1 MRNGY
6 SLKQKW
12 KLKRIYWDIKIGGYY
27 TMNKANTTQSTLNM
41 IKSVCAERDR
51 KERDRLMANRLE
63 MDKRDEAERERVQH
77 SNSLLNSYIEK
88 AMVREEQQSQERS
101 RMVQNMRDESMRKR
115 SEDANR
121 TQEMTA
127 AINRG
132 IQKVREDENR
142 NMADAFMERN
152 RRLLDKG
159 MDAVKRELSKT
170 YFS

>member
-1 MRNGY
+1 
-6 SLKQKW
+6 
-12 KLKRIYWDIKIGGYY
+12 
-27 TMNKANTTQSTLNM
+27 MNKTNTAESKLNM
-41 IKSVCAERDR
+41 IKSVCEERDR
-51 KERDRLMANRLE
+51 KERDRLRANRIE
-63 MDKRDEAERERVQH
+63 MDKRYEAERERVQH
-77 SNSLLNSYIEK
+77 SNSILNSYIEK
-88 AMVREEQQSQERS
+88 AQARENQQSQERS

-159 MDAVKRELSKT
+159 REGIKRQQNKT